1 MAAEAAVL
9 DPPDAAETAA
19 PVKAPEVKAATE
31 KPKAEKA
38 EKDKKGSKDKKG
50 KGAATA
56 ELAGDGPSVAG
67 HPRASRSV
75 ARAKSWGGLGGFL
88 VGGYLSLPIGTLAEA
103 ALRAL
108 VAGVVCYVAVW
119 AGAVFVWRRLVIL
132 EIKAREQQLLNAV
145 QAAGARRE
153 LAGAPGQGADRLGQR
168 VAS

>member
-1 MAAEAAVL
+1 MAADTAVME
-9 DPPDAAETAA
+9 PPEAAETAA
-19 PVKAPEVKAATE
+19 PVKAPEVKAAKE
-31 KPKAEKA
+31 KPKAEKGGK
-38 EKDKKGSKDKKG
+38 EKKG

-56 ELAGDGPSVAG
+56 ELVGDGPSVAA

-88 VGGYLSLPIGTLAEA
+88 IGGYLSLPIGTLAEA

-119 AGAVFVWRRLVIL
+119 AAAVFVWRRLVIL
-132 EIKAREQQLLNAV
+132 EIKAREQQLLNSI
-145 QAAGARRE
+145 QAASARRE
-153 LAGAPGQGADRLGQR
+153 LAGGAERPSQR